1 MAALKTFT
9 ITHARTDGYERTG
22 TNEHERPFP
31 TIHEENYIELFA
43 RLFEQN
49 NQFLRA
55 HLHCKGCFPLQP
67 NHAET

>member
-1 MAALKTFT
+1 M
-9 ITHARTDGYERTG
+9 RERTG

-67 NHAET
+67 NHAGT